1 VSNLYSLLMVAAWK
15 GTLVLGAAW
24 ILALL
29 LRRRSAAARHLVW
42 TAAAAALLALPF
54 LTMGLPSLSVK
65 APVAMLD
72 PGLIFRVSTVS
83 HEAQHA
89 AANAVAAAGG
99 VARSTPFDPRPWI
112 VWIWAAGAA
121 LGFGRLLAAWIS
133 LARARRS
140 ARVLEDSGIPV
151 LDAGPERMP
160 LAFGI
165 FRPVI
170 FLPSESAEWS
180 EERRSIVVRHEAAH
194 VERGDLATHLLA
206 RLALVLHWWNPLAWI
221 AWREFLKE
229 RERAADDLVLTAGAR
244 ASDYAAHLLEIA
256 RTMQVPDRQASAAI
270 AMARPSQLEGRL
282 RAILDSNVDRRGV
295 WRMAPVV
302 ATAAAV
308 ILIAPLAAVRAQQ
321 AADPAVRF
329 RDQVSDAGSL
339 VKQGDLA
346 VQNHQKAEAEQYYA
360 KAVSMGDSPIVA
372 AALMFLGHTA
382 EELNN
387 FSAAEGFYQRAFHAD
402 PSGKHAGAA
411 IHWLVEVKQK
421 QGAAPSEIEAI
432 YKSALAV
439 QAPTSSAAATTMQL
453 YAGFLR
459 DQNRNAEADQYTERA
474 NAVYRAR
481 IEELTRNSQKT
492 AEVHRVGQG
501 GVTAPRLLAKVEPS
515 YSEEARAAKFAG
527 TVLVYAEIGP
537 DGLAHNISV
546 KKPLGMGLDEE
557 AIEAIEQWKF
567 QPGTIDGQPVTVA
580 ATIEVNFRLM

>member
-1 VSNLYSLLMVAAWK
+1 MSNLYSLLMVAAWK
-15 GTLVLGAAW
+15 STLVLGAAW
-24 ILALL
+24 ILAFL
-29 LRRRSAAARHLVW
+29 LRGRSAAARHLVW

-54 LTMGLPSLSVK
+54 LTMGLPSLRVQ
-65 APVAMLD
+65 APAAILD
-72 PGLIFRVSTVS
+72 PGLIFRVSSVS
-83 HEAQHA
+83 HEAGHT
-89 AANAVAAAGG
+89 AVNGIVAAGG
-99 VARSTPFDPRPWI
+99 AAPSTPFDPRPWI
-112 VWIWAAGAA
+112 ALTWAAGAA
-121 LGFGRLLAAWIS
+121 LGFGRLLAAWVS

-140 ARVLEDSGIPV
+140 ARLLEDAGIPV

-180 EERRSIVVRHEAAH
+180 EERRSIVVRHELAH

-206 RLALVLHWWNPLAWI
+206 RLALVLHWWNPLAWL
-221 AWREFLKE
+221 AWSEFLKE
-229 RERAADDLVLTAGAR
+229 RERAADDLVLTSGAR

-282 RAILDSNVDRRGV
+282 LAILDSNVDRRGV
-295 WRMAPVV
+295 RRMAPVV
-302 ATAAAV
+302 AMVAAV

-321 AADPAVRF
+321 TADPAVRF
-329 RDQVSDAGSL
+329 RDQVSDAAGL

-346 VQNHQKAEAEQYYA
+346 VQNRQKAEAEQYYA
-360 KAVSMGDSPIVA
+360 KAVSMSDSPIVA
-372 AALMFLGHTA
+372 GALMFLGHAA

-387 FSAAEGFYQRAFHAD
+387 LSAAEGFYQRAFHAD
-402 PSGKHAGAA
+402 PSGKHAGSALHSLA
-411 IHWLVEVKQK
+411 EVKQK
-421 QGAAPSEIEAI
+421 QGAGASEIEAI
-432 YKSALAV
+432 YKSALPV

-459 DQNRNAEADQYTERA
+459 EQNRTAEADQYRERA
-474 NAVYRAR
+474 NGIYRAR
-481 IEELTRNSQKT
+481 IEELTRASQKT
-492 AEVHRVGQG
+492 AEVHRMSLAGI
-501 GVTAPRLLAKVEPS
+501 TAPRLLAKVEPS

-527 TVLVYAEIGP
+527 TVLLYVEIGP
-537 DGLAHNISV
+537 DGLAHSISV
-546 KKPLGMGLDEE
+546 KKPLGLGLDEQ